1 MADYVKEMQEHWAR
15 INKQS
20 GGETF
25 APVICPGTW
34 KRECKLCELSKKIL
48 FDKKNYPEGHTLRT
62 KARELNRKNTYY
74 SNIILVS
81 SPLEIVVFEYGDK
94 IFKRLLRFQM
104 DPEFGDYK
112 DFMHP
117 MNGYNMLIDKIPAAD
132 KRQTDYAAEPRRAS
146 SPLMNAEVILKM
158 LGDPR
163 YNLSNIVENI
173 LNGKVKVFNQKK
185 LPNGKTEIRILPSW
199 LGPQYMS
206 KFFEHVLVHYNI
218 SQEDFDRVQ
227 AGGYNPFIEEV
238 TATPGKVLASPGQA
252 VGSPEPHATEDPS
265 GWSTWGKDN
274 TALATPQAWGPSHM
288 EVPVRSQPPVA
299 QKESAGYTIPGGNS
313 YSIPDAPQDAPNLTA
328 DGGPPICYGDY
339 DPANPECTG
348 PCSVDGWGQQCHK
361 AYDTKRARR
370 EGARNVTPI
379 RKL

>member
-1 MADYVKEMQEHWAR
+1 MGDYLKEMEEHWAR
-15 INKQS
+15 INKQT

-25 APVICPGTW
+25 TPVICPGTW
-34 KRECKLCELSKKIL
+34 KRECKLCDAAKKIL
-48 FDKKNYPEGHTLRT
+48 FDKKNFPDGHPTRT

-81 SPLEIVVFEYGDK
+81 SPLEIIIFEYGDK

-117 MNGYNMLIDKIPAAD
+117 TNGYTMLIDKIPAAD
-132 KRQTDYAAEPRRAS
+132 KRQTDYSVEPRRAS
-146 SPLMNAEVILKM
+146 SALINADALLKQ

-163 YNLSNIVENI
+163 YNLSNIVESI
-173 LNGKVKVFNQKK
+173 LTGKVKVFNQKK
-185 LPNGKTEIRILPSW
+185 LPNGKTEIRVLPSW
-199 LGPQYMS
+199 LGPKYMG

-227 AGGYNPFIEEV
+227 TGSYNPIVDE
-238 TATPGKVLASPGQA
+238 ATTLSSVANPVPATKSSGAYGAEDKGWETWAAPPLGVQ
-252 VGSPEPHATEDPS
+252 GS
-265 GWSTWGKDN
+265 
-274 TALATPQAWGPSHM
+274 
-288 EVPVRSQPPVA
+288 VPPVP
-299 QKESAGYTIPGGNS
+299 KRESQVLPNPGGTT
-313 YSIPDAPQDAPNLTA
+313 YSIPNAAQDTPNLTA

-339 DPANPECTG
+339 DPENPECTG
-348 PCSVDGWGQQCHK
+348 PCSIDGWGKQCGK
-361 AYDTKRARR
+361 AYEAKRAKR
-370 EGARNVTPI
+370 EGARNVQGV